1 VTSERHSH
9 TVERDSR
16 ITSGVPIPDLDPR
29 WPDDAT
35 VAVVTSGASPPGWR
49 RLAHQVAAIVQPGG
63 HSFPLA
69 EPAQDSR
76 PDDLA
81 RRAFLYRQANRV
93 CGYLVLA
100 NKTVTG
106 YREASARYRETDA
119 AERVTRTCVMVVWV
133 APEMRRRGVARQ
145 LVDEAA
151 RNCGIRASGLAWAE
165 PFTDSGYLLA
175 RFMAPDGMWIADYS

>member
-1 VTSERHSH
+1 MTSERHSH

-16 ITSGVPIPDLDPR
+16 ITSGVPIPDLDPP

-35 VAVVTSGASPPGWR
+35 VAVVTSGASPPGWL
-49 RLAHQVAAIVQPGG
+49 RLAHQTAAIVQPGG

-76 PDDLA
+76 PDNLA
-81 RRAFLYRQANRV
+81 RKAFLYRQAGRV
-93 CGYLVLA
+93 CGYLALA

-106 YREASARYRETDA
+106 YREASARYREIDA
-119 AERVTRTCVMVVWV
+119 AERVSRPCVMVVWV
-133 APEMRRRGVARQ
+133 APEMRQRGVARQ
-145 LVDEAA
+145 LVDAAA
-151 RNCGIRASGLAWAE
+151 RDYGLSPSGLAWAE

-175 RFMAPDGMWIADYS
+175 HSMAPDGMWIADYS

>member
-1 VTSERHSH
+1 MA
-9 TVERDSR
+9 RDSR
-16 ITSGVPIPDLDPR
+16 ITRGVPIPDLDPP
-29 WPDDAT
+29 WPADAT
-35 VAVVTSGASPPGWR
+35 IAVVTSGASPPGWR
-49 RLAHQVAAIVQPGG
+49 RLAHQAAAIVQPGG

-81 RRAFLYRQANRV
+81 RKAFLYRQADCV

-100 NKTVTG
+100 DKTVTG
-106 YREASARYRETDA
+106 YREVSARYRATDA
-119 AERVTRTCVMVVWV
+119 AERVTKPCVMVVWV

-145 LVDEAA
+145 LVDAAA
-151 RNCGIRASGLAWAE
+151 RDYGIRASGLAWAE

-175 RFMAPDGMWIADYS
+175 RSMAPDGMWIADYS